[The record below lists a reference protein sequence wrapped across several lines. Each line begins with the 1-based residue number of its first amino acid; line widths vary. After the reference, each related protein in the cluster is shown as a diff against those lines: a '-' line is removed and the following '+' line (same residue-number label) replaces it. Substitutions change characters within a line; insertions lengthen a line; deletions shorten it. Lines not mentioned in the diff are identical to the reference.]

1 VYWAGY
7 LHAIEPIFK
16 RYHGRPH
23 WGKMHTRTAAE
34 LAELYPHWDDFR
46 RVRAELDPQG
56 VSLNDYL
63 RELFDVK

>member
-1 VYWAGY
+1 
-7 LHAIEPIFK
+7 
-16 RYHGRPH
+16 
-23 WGKMHTRTAAE
+23 MHTRTAAE